1 MTEAVVL
8 LAARVV
14 ELPGR
19 AVACVARGSESR
31 HLHELAAWLLLPS
44 ALLFALVV
52 RLRA

>member
-8 LAARVV
+8 LAARVL

-19 AVACVARGSESR
+19 ALGVVARGSESR
-31 HLHELAAWLLLPS
+31 ELLDVTAWLLLPS